1 MRAYRDR
8 ASHDE
13 IKLAQNKRAAVV
25 RCEAVANADI
35 DVGMKRWAPDQD
47 RVAKADVAR
56 RIEFRHLAGLFD
68 RSGVQVGGAE
78 PDRIWRHV
86 NRSAEHVRV
95 RQPTP
100 IIGHV
105 GNEIE
110 DRLGRPGDLAG
121 EPQLRRRH
129 ECFPPRVADPRY

>member
-1 MRAYRDR
+1 MKGSAALGRFALLAFRQGAGAIAAVSFDVVFEMRKRAYVLLAERPQHQR
-8 ASHDE
+8 RCELVETAQVHDE

-25 RCEAVANADI
+25 RREAVANADI

-86 NRSAEHVRV
+86 
-95 RQPTP
+95 
-100 IIGHV
+100 
-105 GNEIE
+105 
-110 DRLGRPGDLAG
+110 
-121 EPQLRRRH
+121 
-129 ECFPPRVADPRY
+129 